1 MKNNLMIITIT
12 GIVLGSSGFFA
23 GIKYQQNQA
32 PNFDNM
38 SKNATMRQ
46 RPGGPAHELSSVRG
60 SIISQDKD
68 SLTIKMTDDSSKI
81 ILLPDLT
88 KINTTSEASREDLTI
103 DDQVVIF
110 GQTNSDGSI
119 SAETIQI
126 DSSSERE
133 ARPNKD

>member
-1 MKNNLMIITIT
+1 MKNNLIIIAIT
-12 GIVLGSSGFFA
+12 GIVLGSGGFFA
-23 GIKYQQNQA
+23 GIKYQQSRA
-32 PNFDNM
+32 PGFDNM

-68 SLTIKMTDDSSKI
+68 SLTIKMVDNSSKI
-81 ILLPDLT
+81 ILLSDLT
-88 KINTTSEASREDLTI
+88 KINTTSEASKEDLTI

-110 GQTNSDGSI
+110 GQTNSDGSV

-126 DSSSERE
+126 GSSLNQG
-133 ARPNKD
+133 ARQ